1 MGEGDEPAGEDREQL
16 PAGVRSTSLLP
27 AGARSVSGNLGEG
40 DTVELRSLD
49 GTVFARGM
57 VYVTAHDLR
66 SVAGR
71 QTRDLPDGMP
81 HEVVHRDDL
90 VILT

>member
-1 MGEGDEPAGEDREQL
+1 
-16 PAGVRSTSLLP
+16 
-27 AGARSVSGNLGEG
+27 VSGSFGEG
-40 DTVELRSLD
+40 DTVEIRALD

-57 VYVTAHDLR
+57 VYVTATELR
-66 SVAGR
+66 AVAGR

-90 VILT
+90 VILSA